1 MWGFEV
7 GNTEA
12 HFKEFKLGL
21 SKRQATD
28 SHVEKRYP
36 DPYGMPPTHT
46 YPATKLTAD
55 YIRELRN
62 HTLKAIKL
70 KLGNAVVDNTA
81 VEYTFTVPAIW
92 DEHAKAATI
101 ACAKAAGCEGPIGI
115 VSEPEAAILYTIES
129 LGEEVLKEGST
140 IIMCDAGGG
149 TVDLISYLVVS
160 LKPLIVKEIVVGD
173 GNKCGSVYLNRIFCE
188 KLKELISGLAGYFE
202 DTLEAALEQFEC
214 YIKTSFDGKPD
225 IVRVNV
231 PGLDNN
237 KAKGVVRNRFSMPG
251 TTLRDIFEPV
261 ISVATALVQ
270 TQQKQTTGHV
280 SAVLLVGG
288 FGQNPYLRKTIQ
300 EVVGPEVQVIKPPN
314 GWTAVVR
321 GAALK
326 ALRSDVPDLSKL
338 KIDTRKARKCY
349 GSTVVVPFVAGKH
362 QKKRRQVLQIGL
374 FYPSLLTWYRVYV
387 DFHGYHMI
395 EIVDWIVKK
404 VHVF

>member
-1 MWGFEV
+1 MI
-7 GNTEA
+7 GNTET

-36 DPYGMPPTHT
+36 DPYGMPPTHK
-46 YPATKLTAD
+46 YPATKLTED
-55 YIRELRN
+55 YIRQLCDHSLEV
-62 HTLKAIKL
+62 IKL
-70 KLGNAVVDNTA
+70 KLGNAVVKNTA

-92 DEHAKAATI
+92 DERAKAATI
-101 ACAKAAGCEGPIGI
+101 ACAKAAGCKGTIGI

-129 LGEEVLKEGST
+129 LGPDVLKEGST

-149 TVDLISYLVVS
+149 TVDLISYSVVS
-160 LKPLIVKEIVVGD
+160 LKPLIVKEDVVGD

-188 KLKELISGLAGYFE
+188 KIRELLSDLDGWGE
-202 DTLEAALEQFEC
+202 DTLEEALKEFERDV
-214 YIKTSFDGKPD
+214 KKNFDGKPD
-225 IVRVNV
+225 VVRISV
-231 PGLDNN
+231 PGLSNN
-237 KAKGVVRNRFSMPG
+237 KLKGVIRSKFWMPG
-251 TTLRDIFEPV
+251 TMLKEIFDPV
-261 ISVATALVQ
+261 ISAITALVQ
-270 TQQKQTTGHV
+270 AQKQQTTGSV

-288 FGQNPYLRKTIQ
+288 FGQNPYLRKMIQ
-300 EVVGPEVQVIKPPN
+300 ELVGPDVQVIKPPH
-314 GWTAVVR
+314 GCTAVVR

-326 ALRSDVPDLSKL
+326 ALRADVPDLSKL
-338 KIDTRKARKCY
+338 SIETRKARKCY

-374 FYPSLLTWYRVYV
+374 LYRSLLTRYRVYV

-395 EIVDWIVKK
+395 EVVEWIVKK